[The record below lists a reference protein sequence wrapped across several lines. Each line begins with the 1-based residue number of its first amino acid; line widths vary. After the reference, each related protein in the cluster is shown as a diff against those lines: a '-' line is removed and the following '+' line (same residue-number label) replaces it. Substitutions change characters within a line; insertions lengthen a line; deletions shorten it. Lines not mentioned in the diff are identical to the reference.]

1 MIQYKPTAVDV
12 TKSLKAMQT
21 HISEYIQM
29 QPEDW
34 DLIASSFKPETF
46 RKHGKILQEGSVCRY
61 FYFLE
66 KGLIR
71 FYQNHDGHEVTTM
84 FTMAPYFF
92 TSRQSFRQ
100 QNQSNEGIEAL
111 DETLVL
117 KISHQDFIRL
127 NSVTSWNLFMRK
139 LLNEIQEHSDQMM
152 FEIRTLTAEQRYLQL
167 LARHSADLMRKIPL
181 KHLATFLGVAPQ
193 SLSRIRKKY
202 DSLPK

>member
-1 MIQYKPTAVDV
+1 MHETTAEDV
-12 TKSLKAMQT
+12 TESLKTMQT
-21 HISEYIQM
+21 FVSEYVQM

-34 DLIASSFKPETF
+34 DLISASFKPETF
-46 RKHGKILQEGSVCRY
+46 SKQGKILREGSVCRY
-61 FYFLE
+61 FYFLQ

-71 FYQNHDGHEVTTM
+71 FHQNHDGLEITTM

-92 TSRQSFRQ
+92 TSRLSFRLQ
-100 QNQSNEGIEAL
+100 DPSDEGIEAL
-111 DETLVL
+111 EDTLVL
-117 KISHQDFIRL
+117 KISYEDFIRL
-127 NSVTSWNLFMRK
+127 NSVASWNLFMRK

-167 LARHSADLMRKIPL
+167 LTKHSEDLMRKIPL